1 MQAQQLIRARVR
13 KIINNL
19 RRPYPGPRR
28 ATPFDPSAP
37 EEGVEVRWKGVP
49 PPPQTL
55 SATADFLNVGTL
67 EFIAP
72 FVLSVRNG
80 SVVGVRGDVVT
91 AAGTLFT
98 NVSPEIPR
106 RSDHHFLLDGGN
118 LPKPRRLPGTVAVL
132 NCGPYRNYFHFLF
145 DAVSRL
151 RLFQQA
157 AISADYYCVAQNT
170 PFQCELVALFGI
182 RKDQIIPLEKG
193 THVVAEHLVACSLP
207 GFHQISEQVHLKDID
222 TYRFVRET
230 MLAHLDQDATPYAPR
245 LYVQRTATR
254 TLANEAELLAHLQRQ
269 EDWKVVRLEEH
280 SVLEQATMFYHARQI
295 VSVHG
300 AGLSNLVFA
309 QPGARVVEI
318 FPPDLLEP
326 IYCQMATLFGLHYE
340 PVIALP
346 PGESARST
354 GTLRVDPQAVVQR
367 LEN

>member
-1 MQAQQLIRARVR
+1 MQAQQVIRARVR
-13 KIINNL
+13 KIVNNL

-55 SATADFLNVGTL
+55 PATADFLNVGTL

-72 FVLSVRNG
+72 FVLSIPNG

-106 RSDHHFLLDGGN
+106 RSNHHFLLDGGN

-151 RLFQQA
+151 RFFRQA

-170 PFQCELVALFGI
+170 PFQRELVALFGI

-207 GFHQISEQVHLKDID
+207 GLHQISEQVHLKDIA

-230 MLAHLDQDATPYAPR
+230 VLAHLNKDATQHASH

-254 TLANEAELLAHLQRQ
+254 TPENEAELLAHLQRQ
-269 EDWKVVRLEEH
+269 AAWKVVRLEEH
-280 SVLEQATMFYHARQI
+280 SVLEQAAMFYHARQI

-300 AGLSNLVFA
+300 AGLTNLVFA
-309 QPGARVVEI
+309 QPKARVIEI

-326 IYCQMATLFGLHYE
+326 IYFQMATLFDLQYE

-346 PGESARST
+346 SSESGRSA
-354 GTLRVDPQAVVQR
+354 GTLRVDPNAVVQR

>member
-1 MQAQQLIRARVR
+1 MQVPPRIRSRVR

-28 ATPFDPSAP
+28 ATPFNPSAP
-37 EEGVEVRWKGVP
+37 EEGVEVRWKGP
-49 PPPQTL
+49 PPPSQTL
-55 SATADFLNVGTL
+55 SAPADFLSVGTL
-67 EFIAP
+67 EFTAP
-72 FVLSVRNG
+72 FVLSIANG

-91 AAGTLFT
+91 ADGTILT

-106 RSDHHFLLDGGN
+106 RSNHHFLMDGGN
-118 LPKPRRLPGTVAVL
+118 LPKPRRVPGTVAVL

-145 DAVSRL
+145 DAMSRL
-151 RLFQQA
+151 HLFRQA
-157 AISADYYCVAQNT
+157 NISADYYCVAQHT
-170 PFQCELVALFGI
+170 PFQRELVALFGI
-182 RKDQIIPLEKG
+182 REDQIIPLEKG
-193 THVVAEHLVACSLP
+193 THVVAEQLLACSLP

-230 MLAHLDQDATPYAPR
+230 MLAHLDQDATQHAPR

-326 IYCQMATLFGLHYE
+326 IYCQMATLFDLQYE
-340 PVIALP
+340 AVIALP
-346 PGESARST
+346 SSESVRPA
-354 GTLRVDPQAVVQR
+354 GALRVDANAVVQR